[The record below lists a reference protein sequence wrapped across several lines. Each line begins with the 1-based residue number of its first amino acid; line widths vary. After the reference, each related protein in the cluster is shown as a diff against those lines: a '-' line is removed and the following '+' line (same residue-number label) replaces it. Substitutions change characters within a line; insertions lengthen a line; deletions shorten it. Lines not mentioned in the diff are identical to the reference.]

1 MEFERLND
9 GLIQMY
15 KWFVIIG
22 FAVIGLGW
30 LAYGI
35 YTYIANQQEKKRPR
49 ERSQKYEQAQQ
60 TMADYAK
67 KMANFKK
74 KRYDKTQ

>member
-1 MEFERLND
+1 
-9 GLIQMY
+9 MY

-22 FAVIGLGW
+22 FAAMGLGW

-35 YTYIANQQEKKRPR
+35 YNYIAGQQEKKRPKA
-49 ERSQKYEQAQQ
+49 RSQKYEQAQQ
-60 TMADYAK
+60 SMAEYAK
-67 KMANFKK
+67 KMADFKK